1 MFSLTFSLSE
11 ATDWICRKLE
21 SKVKREE
28 TLPMATF
35 LQKLIAIL
43 LLRNKWDWKN
53 IRPFLVAFHMC
64 NNTQYKINE
73 FHDNL

>member
-11 ATDWICRKLE
+11 ATDWICRRLE

-28 TLPMATF
+28 TLPIATF

-43 LLRNKWDWKN
+43 LLRNKWEYSA
-53 IRPFLVAFHMC
+53 IYSCISFV
-64 NNTQYKINE
+64 
-73 FHDNL
+73 